1 MQALKQFS
9 LPLKGLKIGFHN
21 YSYNLDSLFFA
32 EFDQSPINN
41 SNLNVKLEVEKK
53 SDHLALVL
61 EFAGTVSTECNRC
74 TDDID
79 FPLESTI
86 DILVKYDVNER
97 EEDEIIYIHPDA
109 PEFNCAKFIY
119 DMVILTIPMTTTC
132 DDVSNKECNPE
143 IIARLYQGD
152 KEKELNEEVKN
163 PLSEALKNL
172 KLN

>member
-9 LPLKGLKIGFHN
+9 LPIKGLKIGFHN

-32 EFDQSPINN
+32 EFDQSPINS

-61 EFAGTVSTECNRC
+61 EFSGTVSTECNRC

-79 FPLESTI
+79 YPLAFTT

-97 EEDEIIYIHPDA
+97 EEEEIIYIHPDA

-119 DMVILTIPMTTTC
+119 DMVILAIPMTTTC
-132 DDVSNKECNPE
+132 DDVPHKDCNPE
-143 IIARLYQGD
+143 IIARLYQGND
-152 KEKELNEEVKN
+152 QEDLDQEIKN

>member
-9 LPLKGLKIGFHN
+9 LPIKGLKIGFHN
-21 YSYNLDSLFFA
+21 YTFNLDNQFFA
-32 EFDQSPINN
+32 EFEQSPITD
-41 SNLNVKLEVEKK
+41 SNLKAKLEVEKK

-61 EFAGTVSTECNRC
+61 EFTGTVSTDCNRC
-74 TDDID
+74 TDNID
-79 FPLESTI
+79 FPLESNT

-119 DMVILTIPMTTTC
+119 DMVILAIPMTTTC
-132 DDVSNKECNPE
+132 DDIPNKDCNPD
-143 IIARLYQGD
+143 IIARLNGD
-152 KEKELNEEVKN
+152 NQEEIEEEVKN

>member
-9 LPLKGLKIGFHN
+9 LPIKGLKIGFHN
-21 YSYNLDSLFFA
+21 YTFNLDNQFFA
-32 EFDQSPINN
+32 EFEQSPITD
-41 SNLNVKLEVEKK
+41 SNLKAKLEVEKK

-61 EFAGTVSTECNRC
+61 EFTGTVSTDCNRC
-74 TDDID
+74 TDNID
-79 FPLESTI
+79 FPLESNT

-119 DMVILTIPMTTTC
+119 DMVILAIPMTTTC
-132 DDVSNKECNPE
+132 DDILNKDCNPD
-143 IIARLYQGD
+143 IIARLNGD
-152 KEKELNEEVKN
+152 DQEEIEEEVKN